1 MRLIRSSLMTAL
13 GLPVTLALPLQPM
26 ATWASAVEPGAANQP
41 APATVLS
48 PAQPQAGAATQGSPQ
63 PLPYRELR
71 PQLLAALRD
80 CTSPQPLAL
89 CEPASQRLQE
99 LIAISERPT
108 ARELRPRCL
117 GALTLLDTH
126 LTVFRWGFEP
136 RQQLDPVIQQVEQAC
151 PAPIS
156 AAPAASN

>member
-48 PAQPQAGAATQGSPQ
+48 PA
-63 PLPYRELR
+63 PYREL
-71 PQLLAALRD
+71 
-80 CTSPQPLAL
+80 
-89 CEPASQRLQE
+89 RLQE

-108 ARELRPRCL
+108 ARELRPHCL

-126 LTVFRWGFEP
+126 LTAFRWGFEP
-136 RQQLDPVIQQVEQAC
+136 RQQLDLVIGLVEQAC
-151 PAPIS
+151 PAPLK
-156 AAPAASN
+156 P